1 MTVGEFLTA
10 PWEPGQIA
18 ITWRVLA
25 LALPVS
31 VACGWIGVHLILR
44 RMALAG
50 DAVSHGVL
58 PGLAVAALLAHTLS
72 GPIVI
77 LGAILAG
84 LLTTFL
90 IEWIPRHSPVKPDA
104 ATGVVFT
111 SLFASGVFL
120 VSMAGRNLHLD
131 AECILYGNLADA
143 ALRGTG
149 LSPTIWQ
156 ALVVAAV
163 GILLN
168 ALFHKELLVTAFD
181 PVMASS
187 LGISSRAVGLA
198 LMVWLSIVVV
208 TAFEAV
214 GSVLVVGMLVIP
226 GATAL
231 LLTNRLW
238 RALGLSALHGLSS
251 VVPGWHFAL
260 WLDCNAPAAMVV
272 TGLAWF
278 VLAWLFSP
286 RHGLVTARWRHLA
299 EQVPSPE

>member
-1 MTVGEFLTA
+1 MTLLDFIAE
-10 PWEPGQIA
+10 PWRAGQVD

-44 RMALAG
+44 RMAFAG

-58 PGLAVAALLAHTLS
+58 PGLAVAALLSHSLS
-72 GPIVI
+72 GPVVIV
-77 LGAILAG
+77 GAIAAG

-90 IEWIPRHSPVKPDA
+90 MEWIPRHSPIKPDA

-111 SLFASGVFL
+111 SLFAAGVFI
-120 VSMAGRNLHLD
+120 VSLAGRNLHLD

-143 ALRGTG
+143 ALRGSG
-149 LSPTIWQ
+149 LSPSVWQ
-156 ALVVAAV
+156 AILVAAL

-187 LGISSRAVGLA
+187 LGISARTVGLG
-198 LMVWLSIVVV
+198 LMVWLSVVVV

-238 RALGLSALHGLSS
+238 VALLLSALHGLLS

-272 TGLAWF
+272 TGLLWF
-278 VLAWLFSP
+278 LLAWLFSP

-299 EQVPSPE
+299 EEPGP